1 MRTARIKVAEDDG
14 EAAHHCLT
22 RVVNGERVIDAPPK
36 EVLRGQLWL
45 TAEFCGVAA
54 RTYAIMKQ
62 PYPRARARAVE
73 DRAERCR
80 AAAPL
85 PSPPQADQAPETGWA
100 GAETPRK
107 RIVYVPP
114 LPHSIFPCTIG
125 GFAKWCQAASG
136 MSAPR

>member
-1 MRTARIKVAEDDG
+1 MAEEDG

-22 RVVNGERVIDAPPK
+22 RVVNGERVIGDPAK

-45 TAEFCGVAA
+45 TAEFCGVAVL
-54 RTYAIMKQ
+54 TYAIMKQ

-85 PSPPQADQAPETGWA
+85 PSPPPKPTKHRRPDGR
-100 GAETPRK
+100 G
-107 RIVYVPP
+107 
-114 LPHSIFPCTIG
+114 
-125 GFAKWCQAASG
+125 
-136 MSAPR
+136 